1 MTTNT
6 TTLPSNA
13 STAAD
18 PPRTTSEHGV
28 LPLEPIDRPRGLFL
42 RFLYWATKRRFGAT
56 PTAFRV
62 VYARAPALAVGT
74 LVLATVMDRFLKL
87 PKEIRF
93 LVQVSMATENG
104 CTFCAD
110 LVLAEAIRSRIGK
123 ERFSDLA
130 QFETSDQFDERTKA
144 ALAYGRA
151 VCASLH
157 VSDEVLE
164 RVRASFS
171 EREMTELV
179 WLCAVERYFNGMALP
194 LRIGN
199 DHLAP

>member
-1 MTTNT
+1 MNT
-6 TTLPSNA
+6 STTLPSSA
-13 STAAD
+13 STAPAD
-18 PPRTTSEHGV
+18 PQRTTSEHGV
-28 LPLEPIDRPRGLFL
+28 LPLEPIERPRGLFL

-62 VYARAPALAVGT
+62 VYARAPALAVAT
-74 LVLATVMDRFLKL
+74 MAIATVMDRFLKL

-93 LVQVSMATENG
+93 LVQVSIASENG

-123 ERFSDLA
+123 ERFRDLA
-130 QFETSDQFDERTKA
+130 EFETSDQFDERTKA
-144 ALAYGRA
+144 ALAYGHA
-151 VCASLH
+151 LCASLH

-194 LRIGN
+194 LRIGS
-199 DHLAP
+199 DHLA